1 MTDTAAVVAQL
12 RVLEQLTR
20 TENRIAGL
28 RTVQARTDETRREL
42 TDNAR
47 RAEARLG
54 RIQDALRELDAVP
67 DLVGAVGG
75 RILAFV
81 KSQVEQAQRFDEAL
95 LGDLALERQLQDR
108 ARYLQALTASGP
120 DRVHRLAGELVEAHT
135 ETVEWLTTVLAE
147 EAVGGPAPLRATPLQ
162 IARGAVTDAVRLPA
176 RLGAVGLNRAGH
188 ELTRAGE
195 RVRRTASALGDGAD
209 RAGRDAAD
217 VLGSGLDAALERA
230 EDIARRERAGDAAR
244 ALHDTRRARGAL
256 GAGEL
261 PVDGYDDLS
270 VPDAARAVR
279 ELDTPEDVQAVLR
292 YEEQHKNRA
301 GVLTAARTRHAEV
314 ARETVAH

>member
-12 RVLEQLTR
+12 CVLEQLTR
-20 TENRIAGL
+20 TENRIARL

-47 RAEARLG
+47 RAEDRLG

-120 DRVHRLAGELVEAHT
+120 ERVHRLAGELVEAHS

-195 RVRRTASALGDGAD
+195 
-209 RAGRDAAD
+209 
-217 VLGSGLDAALERA
+217 
-230 EDIARRERAGDAAR
+230 
-244 ALHDTRRARGAL
+244 
-256 GAGEL
+256 
-261 PVDGYDDLS
+261 
-270 VPDAARAVR
+270 
-279 ELDTPEDVQAVLR
+279 
-292 YEEQHKNRA
+292 
-301 GVLTAARTRHAEV
+301 
-314 ARETVAH
+314 